1 VYPVYRPGTTEFTP
15 ESQAL
20 TTHAFRISPEYLNA
34 AGTRLLEG
42 RDVSWQDTQEAPAVA
57 LVNETFA
64 RAMWADT
71 RAIGQRFVLWERATE
86 VVGVVEDG
94 KYYNLMESPAAAVF
108 VPVAQRSSGAG
119 VLVVR
124 SSLPPTAIAAA
135 LRRTLSRA
143 QPDVP
148 ISVRSWPEALGH
160 VLYPARAAAFALG
173 VMGLFAVMLAV
184 TGIFGAAAHSVSRRV
199 RELGIRMALGAREAQ
214 VVFAAVGR
222 PTVLLAAGSA
232 VGVLAAVSA
241 GRFLERIVYRAEP
254 ADPAVLVGAVLTMAL
269 VGVSGAAI
277 PVLRALAVDPSR
289 LMRAE

>member
-1 VYPVYRPGTTEFTP
+1 
-15 ESQAL
+15 
-20 TTHAFRISPEYLNA
+20 
-34 AGTRLLEG
+34 
-42 RDVSWQDTQEAPAVA
+42 
-57 LVNETFA
+57 
-64 RAMWADT
+64 
-71 RAIGQRFVLWERATE
+71 
-86 VVGVVEDG
+86 
-94 KYYNLMESPAAAVF
+94 
-108 VPVAQRSSGAG
+108 
-119 VLVVR
+119 
-124 SSLPPTAIAAA
+124 
-135 LRRTLSRA
+135 
-143 QPDVP
+143 
-148 ISVRSWPEALGH
+148 
-160 VLYPARAAAFALG
+160 
-173 VMGLFAVMLAV
+173 
-184 TGIFGAAAHSVSRRV
+184 V